1 MSMSISTSSF
11 EGEYF
16 DETQVVRSP
25 WSRLRLQTVIEG
37 ESMTVQSEKDLTD
50 INNIVARFDRTG
62 ELPPGRGPGEY
73 LDVTMLN
80 GDLLEVMER
89 SQEIIDK
96 ATVYFEGVEAEEAA
110 EAAKLA
116 EENADILARAKAM
129 VAAANSPTDQLSFGG
144 SGGTPV

>member
-1 MSMSISTSSF
+1 MSYS
-11 EGEYF
+11 ENVLVDGEYGR
-16 DETQVVRSP
+16 DIKPIVRSP
-25 WSRLRLQTVIEG
+25 WSRLRIQTLTPD
-37 ESMTVQSEKDLTD
+37 ESMTLQSEKDLTD
-50 INNIVARFDRTG
+50 INYIVKQFDRSG
-62 ELPPGRGPGEY
+62 ELPGGRGPGEY

-80 GDLLEVMER
+80 ADLLEVMER

-144 SGGTPV
+144 SGGTPE